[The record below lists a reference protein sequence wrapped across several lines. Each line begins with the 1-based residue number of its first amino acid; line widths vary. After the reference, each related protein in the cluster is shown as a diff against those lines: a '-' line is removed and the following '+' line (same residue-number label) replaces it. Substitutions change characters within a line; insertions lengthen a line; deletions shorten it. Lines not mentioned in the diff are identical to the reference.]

1 MHFEILIEDKSGE
14 QALTHLLPKIIPH
27 ISYRMHSYKGIGG
40 VPTGLKTHKNAKS
53 AQLLNDLPRILRG
66 YGKTYCGNAQCAVII
81 VCDLDDKNEEE
92 FRRQLTEIHNNC
104 TPKPCAYFLFAIEEM
119 EAWLLGDK
127 EAVKTAYKNY
137 NKAALNDYSYDSIC
151 GTWEVL
157 ADTVHPGGSK
167 ALSAQPFHIVGTE
180 KFKWADKI
188 APLIDVENNQSP
200 SFQKFRDTLRALE
213 NGELPLN

>member
-14 QALTHLLPKIIPH
+14 QALTHLLPKIIPQ
-27 ISYRMHSYKGIGG
+27 ISYRMRSYKGIGG

-53 AQLLNDLPRILRG
+53 VQLLNDLPRILAG
-66 YGKTYCGNAQCAVII
+66 YGKTFSKDPQYAVII
-81 VCDLDDKNEEE
+81 VCDLDDKNETE
-92 FRRQLTEIHNNC
+92 FRKELDAIHNAC
-104 TPKPCAYFLFAIEEM
+104 SPKPCAYFLFAIEEM

-127 EAVKTAYKNY
+127 EAVKTAYKNH

-157 ADTVHPGGSK
+157 ADAIYPGGSK
-167 ALSAQPFHIVGTE
+167 ALTQQPFYKIGTE

-188 APLIDVENNQSP
+188 APLIDVEKNMSP

-213 NGELPLN
+213 NGEQPQN